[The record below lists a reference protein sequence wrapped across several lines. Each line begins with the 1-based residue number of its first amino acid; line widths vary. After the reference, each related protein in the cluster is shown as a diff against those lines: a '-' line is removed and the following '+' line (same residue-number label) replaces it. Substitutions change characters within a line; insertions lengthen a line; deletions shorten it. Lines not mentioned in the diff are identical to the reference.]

1 MDSIQ
6 INNITDNIIIAL
18 EKMSDGRRA
27 GIKENVPKFIRK
39 VFESYAGVKGSKMY
53 DSFINGD
60 LIYLC
65 ATLKKV
71 N

>member
-1 MDSIQ
+1 
-6 INNITDNIIIAL
+6 
-18 EKMSDGRRA
+18 
-27 GIKENVPKFIRK
+27 
-39 VFESYAGVKGSKMY
+39 MY

>member
-1 MDSIQ
+1 
-6 INNITDNIIIAL
+6 
-18 EKMSDGRRA
+18 MSDGRR
-27 GIKENVPKFIRK
+27 
-39 VFESYAGVKGSKMY
+39 AGVKGSKMY